1 MKQTWL
7 LSAVL
12 CAGILSGAEAAKNA
26 QKLDI
31 PDSVRNTLNRT
42 QMGYQELERTAKVAV
57 DEGNKLYLEGEYLK
71 AVEQYLK
78 AVKSYRSFSG
88 KKFVQQAQYCRNQIL
103 KCYTAQAEAAIASAE
118 KRAGVRDFEEA
129 IKICKEA
136 LEYCPEYKERLN
148 ARIAFYEKRLNAA
161 AKRQDHSEELLLP
174 NKKNQEYQIQL
185 LLEQGRK
192 LVSTRQYAKAIHR
205 FQEILLIDPFN
216 DAALQNIEALYNR
229 LGKIGFERYKDTH
242 RKMIAEAEWEFA
254 LPYLPVVAASNA
266 DNMIEQ
272 SGISANGEVKVKKAQ
287 RQLSELEQK
296 LNSIVL
302 KHIYF
307 EEVPLSSAIKHLRD
321 QSKLHSPDRIGVNII
336 VRKPTEAELAAQK
349 AAEGEKGQPEAE
361 VTAKKRNNPGDEDA
375 EESDE
380 DEGDEDEEE
389 EEEKNP
395 EPKVSMIR
403 RNVTLMTAL
412 RDLCE
417 SLGWRAP
424 KIDRYAVVL
433 APQEV
438 ALEDM
443 EHRIFP
449 VDRDALEQA
458 VSGEGSIDGAE
469 GSKNLRSFFM
479 KQGVKFPLKSTIVYD
494 EKLSRLIVSNVT
506 EELDR
511 IEQRIQEIV
520 QNPKPQVQVL
530 VKFVEVAQNDLK
542 ELAFNYNLAVNK
554 NNENGRFRMQDSGNS
569 LLRYYSAENKGA
581 ILPDAQD
588 PGKDAQLTYSFS
600 NNTKGTSFMASLF
613 ALNWADSSD
622 VLSAPRI
629 TTLPGQVASIK
640 MLTKHYYPD
649 EWETIDAPETPEM
662 PDGDTF
668 TKVWYATKDPDP
680 QPTFDEA
687 DELGIAFDI
696 KPEVDGDLIRLD
708 VNFPIK
714 TFDGWDVYDPRPK
727 EPKPA
732 PDPNNPDQDTDSD
745 DDAEFFKKPR
755 FNVRQITTSALVAD
769 GETIVLGGVTMD
781 TTERLNDKI
790 PILGDLPLIG
800 RLFQSKYTKAEKR
813 NLLIFVTCRL
823 VKANGTAFYPSHT
836 RTNGNEKVSEYFQ
849 Y

>member
-1 MKQTWL
+1 MMNMKQTWL

-12 CAGILSGAEAAKNA
+12 CAGVLSAAEPAKNA
-26 QKLDI
+26 PKVDI

-42 QMGYQELERTAKVAV
+42 QMGYQELERVANAAV
-57 DEGNKLYLEGEYLK
+57 AEGNRLFLEKEYLK
-71 AVEQYLK
+71 AVDQYLK
-78 AVKSYRSFSG
+78 AATSYRSFAS
-88 KKFVQQAQYCRNQIL
+88 KKFVQQTQYCRNQIL
-103 KCYTAQAEAAIASAE
+103 KCYTAQAEAAIETAEQRAS
-118 KRAGVRDFEEA
+118 VRDFEEA
-129 IKICKEA
+129 IKICREA
-136 LEYCPEYKERLN
+136 ISYCPEYKERLN

-161 AKRQDHSEELLLP
+161 AKRQELSEEQLLP

-192 LVSTRQYAKAIHR
+192 FVSTRQYAKAIGR
-205 FQEILLIDPFN
+205 FQEVLLIDPFN
-216 DAALQNIEALYNR
+216 DTALQNIEAVYNR
-229 LGKIGFERYKDTH
+229 LGKSGAERYKDTH

-254 LPYLPVVAASNA
+254 LPYLPAVAASNA
-266 DNMIEQ
+266 DNMVAQ
-272 SGISANGEVKVKKAQ
+272 TVAPGEETKVKKNQ

-307 EEVPLSSAIKHLRD
+307 EEVPLSSAIKYLRD
-321 QSKLHSPDRIGVNII
+321 QSKLYSPDRIGVNII
-336 VRKPTEAELAAQK
+336 VRKPTEAELAAEK
-349 AAEGEKGQPEAE
+349 AAAGQDGQAAPE
-361 VTAKKRNNPGDEDA
+361 NPAPQNQNPD

-380 DEGDEDEEE
+380 DDEEEDEEE
-389 EEEKNP
+389 SEENQ

-417 SLGWRAP
+417 SLGWRSP

-433 APQEV
+433 APKNV

-458 VSGEGSIDGAE
+458 VAAEGPIDGPD
-469 GSKNLRSFFM
+469 GSKNLRSFFS

-494 EKLSRLIVSNVT
+494 EKISRLIVNNVND
-506 EELDR
+506 ELDR
-511 IEQRIQEIV
+511 IEQKIQEIV
-520 QNPKPQVQVL
+520 QIQNPQVQIL

-542 ELAFNYNLAVNK
+542 QLAFNYNLAINK
-554 NNENGRFRMQDSGNS
+554 DNADGRIRMQDSGNS
-569 LLRYYSAENKGA
+569 LLRYYSAENKGPA
-581 ILPDAQD
+581 TTTVDEF
-588 PGKDAQLTYSFS
+588 GKDAQLTYSFS
-600 NNTKGTSFMASLF
+600 NSKGTSFMASLF

-622 VLSAPRI
+622 VLSAPRV
-629 TTLPGQVASIK
+629 TTLPGQTATIK
-640 MLTKHYYPD
+640 MLEKHYYPD

-662 PDGDTF
+662 PEGDTF

-680 QPTFDEA
+680 QPSFDEV
-687 DELGIAFDI
+687 DELGISFSI
-696 KPEVDGDLIRLD
+696 TPRVDGDLIRLD
-708 VNFPIK
+708 VSFPIK
-714 TFDGWDVYDPRPK
+714 TFDGWDVYDPRDP

-732 PDPNNPDQDTDSD
+732 PDPNNPDADTDSD
-745 DDAEFFKKPR
+745 DDDAEYFKKPR

-781 TTERLNDKI
+781 TTERLQDKI

-823 VKANGTAFYPSHT
+823 VKPDGTAFNPSNT
-836 RTNGNEKVSEYFQ
+836 RTQGTERISNFYH
-849 Y
+849 